1 MTFSVVGETTLSSAP
16 GSVGSTHRPPMN
28 SLSQLR
34 TAIVAAVVM
43 RAPLEDIGSRQREHC
58 HDICQPFD
66 MQAQVVNMQFAE
78 VAVRSIAANDAGAER
93 RTS

>member
-1 MTFSVVGETTLSSAP
+1 
-16 GSVGSTHRPPMN
+16 
-28 SLSQLR
+28 
-34 TAIVAAVVM
+34 M
-43 RAPLEDIGSRQREHC
+43 RAPLEDIGSRQREHR

-66 MQAQVVNMQFAE
+66 MQAQVYMQFAE